1 MLGSAAERSEGG
13 GSMSVLT
20 VAPPVRVV
28 PVLARAE
35 AVRLLLH
42 PVTLVG
48 YGLWALMT
56 STLWWG
62 DPPRPLDVFESVGSA
77 LSWMPGVLMIL
88 VGYLVATREHRAGTI
103 DVLGS
108 LPSQEPERVRAL
120 CLASLAPGAV
130 ALVLNLALTGV
141 LQDRFAQ
148 SPTVPQLLQAPLTV
162 VGATLLGVMV
172 AAWAPVAFAPALTV
186 VVMIG
191 AHVALGSDPV
201 ASLFGPAVFWAEWG
215 VTGGELWHGFIGGS
229 HWWHLAYVVGLCG
242 LAAAAAIVR
251 SVRTRAVVTAG
262 FAVLAV
268 TVLAAVLQ
276 LP

>member
-1 MLGSAAERSEGG
+1 MTALAVTPARP
-13 GSMSVLT
+13 
-20 VAPPVRVV
+20 ARPVRVV

-42 PVTLVG
+42 PVTLG
-48 YGLWALMT
+48 GFGLWALTT

-62 DPPRPLDVFESVGSA
+62 APPRPLDVFESVGSA

-88 VGYLVATREHRAGTI
+88 VGYLVATREHRAGTT

-130 ALVLNLALTGV
+130 ALVLNLALAGV
-141 LQDRFAQ
+141 LLAQGLFAQ

-172 AAWAPVAFAPALTV
+172 AVWAPVAVAPALTV
-186 VVMIG
+186 VLVVG
-191 AHVALGSDPV
+191 AHIALGSDSE

-215 VTGGELWHGFIGGS
+215 ITDGQLWHGFIAGS
-229 HWWHLAYVVGLCG
+229 HWWHLAYVIGLCG
-242 LAAAAAIVR
+242 LAACTAIVR
-251 SVRTRAVVTAG
+251 SVRSRAVVASGVAALALTA
-262 FAVLAV
+262 
-268 TVLAAVLQ
+268 LAAALQ